1 MKLFS
6 SLMMVKEDASLG
18 TLHGKF
24 VLMRLNEETLEYTV
38 ENVSKIYKLRHFSK
52 YFSKLFNLSS
62 N

>member
-1 MKLFS
+1 
-6 SLMMVKEDASLG
+6 
-18 TLHGKF
+18 
-24 VLMRLNEETLEYTV
+24 MRKHWNILV